1 MARETQPDRTMKV
14 SLLKRYNE
22 LKARFSDTHGLE
34 KEFDLGIPCDLLLD
48 LLRYEDKEIL
58 NPALVVQDFKQSQ
71 RQAASLYTAKDFYK
85 RIKDSYLAAIIKE
98 IFKLIVRAKELKLV
112 KSQKKCAL

>member
-22 LKARFSDTHGLE
+22 LKARFSDAHGLE

-71 RQAASLYTAKDFYK
+71 RQASPYTAKDFYK